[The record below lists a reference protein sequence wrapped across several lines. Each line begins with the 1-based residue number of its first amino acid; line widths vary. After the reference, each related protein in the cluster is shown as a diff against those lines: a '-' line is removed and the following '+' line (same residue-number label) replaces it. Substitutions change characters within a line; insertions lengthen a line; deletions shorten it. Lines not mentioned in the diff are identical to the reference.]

1 MAGEEPQETS
11 ESWSIKRAGDFLKNI
26 LDLEANVSQLQKENA
41 QLRDEVGRLQRLV
54 DEHSGQLRV
63 RVGALNSTLEN
74 RVTLAAQKAAIDTA
88 VRLLGDQS
96 EKPTDDAPDQ

>member
-1 MAGEEPQETS
+1 MFLNSRRKTLSYVTRLGDCKD
-11 ESWSIKRAGDFLKNI
+11 WSMNI
-26 LDLEANVSQLQKENA
+26 AVN
-41 QLRDEVGRLQRLV
+41 
-54 DEHSGQLRV
+54 LRV
-63 RVGALNSTLEN
+63 LVGALNSTLEN